1 MEMNRNRELEIL
13 QNSVI
18 EVMQCDI
25 SEIEPKT
32 TFEGDL
38 GADSLDAYQILLL
51 VQDQIGVDLPIE
63 RVEQLQTIE
72 DAYKLI
78 CEALGKEAEEI

>member
-1 MEMNRNRELEIL
+1 MNRNRELEIL

-25 SEIEPKT
+25 SEIEPGT